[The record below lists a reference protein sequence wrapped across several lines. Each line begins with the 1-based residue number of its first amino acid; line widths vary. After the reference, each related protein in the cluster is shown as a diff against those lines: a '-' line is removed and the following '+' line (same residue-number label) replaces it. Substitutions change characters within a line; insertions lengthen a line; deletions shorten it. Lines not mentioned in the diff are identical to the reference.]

1 MIGSFSFIIILS
13 LIIMGI
19 LLNGLI
25 VKQTIDYV
33 NLNNKIN
40 SLQADTQN
48 KLNELSEKL
57 LQTKTTIEES
67 KEEINLLKASVGE
80 DFSGIVEDS
89 IGAVVTIR
97 TDVSQGTGFIIN
109 EQGYIVTNAHVLVGG
124 ATIKAITSEQESINA
139 VFIGYDSELD
149 IALLKI
155 PGSHNFLEL
164 GNSNKVQIGQKV
176 I

>member
-1 MIGSFSFIIILS
+1 MPLKRHHKFVIGSFSFIIILS

-25 VKQTIDYV
+25 VKQTIDYA

-67 KEEINLLKASVGE
+67 KEEINWHRNVRGR
-80 DFSGIVEDS
+80 
-89 IGAVVTIR
+89 R
-97 TDVSQGTGFIIN
+97 T
-109 EQGYIVTNAHVLVGG
+109 
-124 ATIKAITSEQESINA
+124 
-139 VFIGYDSELD
+139 LD
-149 IALLKI
+149 
-155 PGSHNFLEL
+155 
-164 GNSNKVQIGQKV
+164 
-176 I
+176 